1 MPKPERRTRVDL
13 AAAAV
18 IVLVIAVAGVAIW
31 STSAVRGTSSDPAQD
46 SALPPTSASSVP
58 SGLTEAWRAAS
69 NATTVPVVIGPV
81 VVTGDGGTVIGHDPS
96 TGRQLWSYRR
106 DLPLCGVAGWPGSA
120 RDYVIAAYRNAR
132 GCSEVTALNPAT
144 GQRAES
150 RSSDADSTLDFSV
163 DKDYFLAQGDTRL
176 ETWRSDLVRTIEYGR
191 VDAPVNPGAQ
201 PRSGCEL
208 LSSANGSGRVAV
220 VERCGIE
227 PGYRLT
233 VLGATLDKDEKL
245 DEQGSTLITADLGS
259 PPRVVAVGRDAVAV
273 YVSSPSPMLET
284 YAVDGTLRGRT
295 TLLGRAVG
303 VESKPT
309 TSGGLITFWTGDA
322 TIVLDASTL
331 QARFQVPAT
340 LGPGVVMAGSLLLPS
355 ASGISEHDIVD
366 GRPIRSIPV
375 QRRGYGGGIITLGLI
390 GDNVVQH
397 WGSTISVLKPS
408 PVSAE

>member
-13 AAAAV
+13 AVAAV
-18 IVLVIAVAGVAIW
+18 IVVVIVVAGVAIW
-31 STSAVRGTSSDPAQD
+31 STSAVRGTSSDPAQN
-46 SALPPTSASSVP
+46 SAPLPTSASSVP

-96 TGRQLWSYRR
+96 TGRELWSYRR
-106 DLPLCGVAGWPGSA
+106 DLPLCGVAGWPGSG
-120 RDYVIAAYRNAR
+120 RDYVIAVYRNAR
-132 GCSEVTALNPAT
+132 GCSEVTALYSAT
-144 GQRAES
+144 GQRAAS

-163 DKDYFLAQGDTRL
+163 EKDYFLAQGDTRL

-208 LSSANGSGRVAV
+208 LSSAIGSGRVAV

-259 PPRVVAVGRDAVAV
+259 PPRVVAVGANGVAV

-284 YAVDGTLRGRT
+284 YALDGTLRGRT
-295 TLLGRAVG
+295 TLLGRAVD
-303 VESKPT
+303 VESKPVS
-309 TSGGLITFWTGDA
+309 SGGLITFWTGEA
-322 TIVLDASTL
+322 TLVLDASTL

-355 ASGISEHDIVD
+355 ASGISEHNIVD

-375 QRRGYGGGIITLGLI
+375 PRSGYGGGIITLGLI
-390 GDNVVQH
+390 GDNVVQQ
-397 WGSTISVLKPS
+397 WGPTISVLKPS
-408 PVSAE
+408 AA